1 MDIYCSLYLIR
12 TNPFTNMHRRN
23 QPGNFSRRSS
33 LGVRLS
39 GRDAIELLEVI
50 QRSLLCVSKED
61 LADLFPLIQVICPF
75 DYACGML
82 GYSEEGHIIVKD
94 KFNFS
99 YPTEFIKV
107 YNSRDYFQVDTVV
120 KENFAAYRLQCWDI
134 KRKRPSQPEHLVS
147 FAANFNIKSGFASG
161 SGPFG
166 RGKYGSLFSFAN
178 LSNKKMDKRTEA
190 VLEVLIP
197 HLHLAFSQ
205 VCDKKQVDN
214 VPISISKREREVL
227 DWMKQGKS
235 SWDISRILGISQST
249 VNFHIYNVMQKV
261 GTSNRPQ
268 TIAVAARMG
277 LIDLD

>member
-1 MDIYCSLYLIR
+1 MQ
-12 TNPFTNMHRRN
+12 RRN
-23 QPGNFSRRSS
+23 QPRNFSSPSPLRS
-33 LGVRLS
+33 RLS
-39 GRDAIELLEVI
+39 GRDAVDLLEVI
-50 QRSLLCVSKED
+50 HRSLFCISKED
-61 LADLFPLIQVICPF
+61 LVDLFPFIQVICPF
-75 DYACGML
+75 DYACGIL
-82 GYSEEGHIIVKD
+82 GYSEKEHIIVKD

-99 YPTEFIKV
+99 YPVEFLKG

-120 KENFAAYRLQCWDI
+120 KENFATYKLQCWDI
-134 KRKRPSQPEHLVS
+134 HRKRPSQPEHLIS
-147 FAANFNIKSGFASG
+147 FAANFNMKSGFAHG

-178 LSNKKMDKRTEA
+178 VSNKKTDKRTETI
-190 VLEVLIP
+190 LEILIP

-205 VCDKKQVDN
+205 VGDQKQIDSI
-214 VPISISKREREVL
+214 PIMISKRERDVL

-235 SWDISRILGISQST
+235 SWDISVILGISQST
-249 VNFHIYNVMQKV
+249 VNFHIYNIMRKI